1 MARMR
6 LLFAGFVLAG
16 LLVTPSSW
24 SGRTAPIAN
33 ATGVIAAVAG
43 SENTYTLTLT
53 AADLPIDCMG
63 FQAATGV
70 TIIGVTAP
78 PGARSTFLTS
88 NAFGFR
94 DLKIPPGGKAASTFK
109 TTGPYPA
116 NGGSPATHLL
126 RVSPDC
132 IKDLPGDLSG
142 PASAPPPPPPPPA
155 KDCKCSNVT
164 ITTSPVNF
172 TNEFSFAFDV
182 NWTITCTG
190 TNGTCRGEIVSH
202 DPVRV
207 TPAGFA
213 FDSDVSVSKRKR
225 TLACAGRCG
234 RLSKG
239 TFFITGTAKQDL
251 KRKIRAGRKYLYKL
265 DLFCADTGGTRTQV
279 GTASMT
285 VIYDSKG
292 TVDGKASDLNGNGK
306 PDLGKSK

>member
-1 MARMR
+1 MLQNDSSKRKRAS
-6 LLFAGFVLAG
+6 
-16 LLVTPSSW
+16 PSTRRSRRR
-24 SGRTAPIAN
+24 SNFFFQAEDGIRDSHV
-33 ATGVIAAVAG
+33 TGVQTCA
-43 SENTYTLTLT
+43 
-53 AADLPIDCMG
+53 LPI
-63 FQAATGV
+63 
-70 TIIGVTAP
+70 
-78 PGARSTFLTS
+78 S
-88 NAFGFR
+88 
-94 DLKIPPGGKAASTFK
+94 
-109 TTGPYPA
+109 
-116 NGGSPATHLL
+116 
-126 RVSPDC
+126 
-132 IKDLPGDLSG
+132 
-142 PASAPPPPPPPPA
+142 

-172 TNEFSFAFDV
+172 INEVSFAFDV
-182 NWTITCTG
+182 NWTITSTG

-265 DLFCADTGGTRTQV
+265 DLFCADTAGTRTQV

-285 VIYDSKG
+285 VIYDTKG

-306 PDLGKSK
+306 PDLGKNK